1 MKLFHANLSSGK
13 QLAASHSNPM
23 SNSFIFII
31 EIHVVCCLTLGFL
44 VCLREYWSVILAGVP
59 SERRKRSGKAAKFS
73 SGYYLKPR
81 ILPFDGIGSVTG
93 GDIWPFD
100 IENRNSQQLS
110 LERVYRVFW
119 FFHQCLGVATVQKY
133 AAHITVKGANF
144 YLNGYVSEG
153 NLFHQVHDINCKYF
167 SLLYILFS
175 I

>member
-1 MKLFHANLSSGK
+1 M
-13 QLAASHSNPM
+13 
-23 SNSFIFII
+23 
-31 EIHVVCCLTLGFL
+31 
-44 VCLREYWSVILAGVP
+44 ILAGVS
-59 SERRKRSGKAAKFS
+59 SERRKRWDKPAKFS
-73 SGYYLKPR
+73 SRYYLKPR

-110 LERVYRVFW
+110 LERVYRVFY
-119 FFHQCLGVATVQKY
+119 FFHQCSGFAIVQKY
-133 AAHITVKGANF
+133 AAHITVKGTNC
-144 YLNGYVSEG
+144 YLNAYVFEE